1 MLFPLQKRAAA
12 GSPFSLT
19 MDFHLE
25 TQYILI
31 SQLAEYIAR
40 FLNDNQVRLMIHVML
55 FFMDYDKVVSIV
67 VPDIVG
73 KHLGLHCCPQQQQ
86 NLRLFDLFGGSRQD
100 RKSVV

>member
-40 FLNDNQVRLMIHVML
+40 FLNDNQVRLMIHVMIL
-55 FFMDYDKVVSIV
+55 FMYYENVLSIV
-67 VPDIVG
+67 VPY
-73 KHLGLHCCPQQQQ
+73 KY
-86 NLRLFDLFGGSRQD
+86 
-100 RKSVV
+100 